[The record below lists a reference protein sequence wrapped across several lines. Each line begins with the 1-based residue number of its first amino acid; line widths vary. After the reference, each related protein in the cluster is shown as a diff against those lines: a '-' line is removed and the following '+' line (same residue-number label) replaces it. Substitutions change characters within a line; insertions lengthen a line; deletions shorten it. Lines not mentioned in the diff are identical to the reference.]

1 MIRMK
6 VNWDKSWNKL
16 LQPETKKDY
25 FIDLQRAVDLAY
37 TNRSTF
43 PSRKDIFKAF
53 ELCPLDKVRVVIL
66 GQDPYHGVGQAHG
79 LAFSVPDGEKIPPSL
94 RNIYKELKADI
105 GKEIPES
112 GNLEDWAKQG
122 VLLLNSTLTVEEGEP
137 GFHQK
142 WGWETFTDEVIR
154 QVSEQREHVIFLLW
168 GKFAHDK
175 EKLIDQDR
183 HLILKAAHPSPL
195 STYRGFF
202 GSKPFSKTNEYLKT
216 NKLKEIKW

>member
-16 LQPETKKDY
+16 IQPETKKDY

>member
-1 MIRMK
+1 
-6 VNWDKSWNKL
+6 
-16 LQPETKKDY
+16 
-25 FIDLQRAVDLAY
+25 
-37 TNRSTF
+37 
-43 PSRKDIFKAF
+43 
-53 ELCPLDKVRVVIL
+53 
-66 GQDPYHGVGQAHG
+66 
-79 LAFSVPDGEKIPPSL
+79 
-94 RNIYKELKADI
+94 
-105 GKEIPES
+105 
-112 GNLEDWAKQG
+112 
-122 VLLLNSTLTVEEGEP
+122 VEEGEP